1 MALHSTR
8 TQVVTAD
15 SSRWLNVPDACLKKL
30 CSQNYKTIKAL
41 KSRNLEAAIGCLD
54 CHSVLSLQTGRV
66 NLGQMKVKS
75 LSYAVECFLNLPLNP
90 LSF

>member
-1 MALHSTR
+1 MILSTSEFIVNL
-8 TQVVTAD
+8 TPLTAKSD
-15 SSRWLNVPDACLKKL
+15 RFLAAPKPPG
-30 CSQNYKTIKAL
+30 TIKAL

-66 NLGQMKVKS
+66 NLGQIKIKS
-75 LSYAVECFLNLPLNP
+75 LSYAVKCFLNLPLNP